1 MCDSSG
7 RPPGLTTLGPGP
19 AASAQP
25 GLRSSRGERYRPTPV
40 ITRVTTGTGGWHSRG
55 GVLPSL
61 PPPPPRR
68 EGPTAPQCHRDE
80 WGGGTCRRVACH
92 RAADSTR
99 RDAAGARG
107 GLCQREAP
115 AALQASVS
123 TPDFPPGSIWL
134 THACPVVRNPR
145 SWGGTKR
152 MPARRAREG
161 DGGGPDAWG
170 ASVASEG
177 GRGVPAV
184 AEEGRRARRG
194 ACAPTPTRH
203 LTRGKGGS
211 GPTRSPNPALLSVI
225 QGPLS

>member
-1 MCDSSG
+1 MQ
-7 RPPGLTTLGPGP
+7 
-19 AASAQP
+19 AA
-25 GLRSSRGERYRPTPV
+25 
-40 ITRVTTGTGGWHSRG
+40 
-55 GVLPSL
+55 
-61 PPPPPRR
+61 
-68 EGPTAPQCHRDE
+68 
-80 WGGGTCRRVACH
+80 H

-134 THACPVVRNPR
+134 THACPLVRNPR